1 MCNYMISF
9 SRPSY
14 FGNWGKGFDSFRCLI
29 SQFLVDF
36 NRSDEDDNR
45 GSGR

>member
-1 MCNYMISF
+1 MCNYTIAF
-9 SRPSY
+9 SHPFY
-14 FGNWGKGFDSFRCLI
+14 FGWSEWFDSLSYLI
-29 SQFLVDF
+29 SQFRGVDF

>member
-1 MCNYMISF
+1 MCNYTIAF
-9 SRPSY
+9 SRPFY
-14 FGNWGKGFDSFRCLI
+14 FGGSEWFDSLSYLI
-29 SQFLVDF
+29 SQFRVDF